1 MRRLLLA
8 GTVAMGLHGL
18 LFSMEAEWM
27 KKSISYPLPTGP
39 IALALSYKQPE
50 KKLTLPKKSAEII
63 QKVWVPTPKKEKK
76 EQPKPEPPKKVK
88 KPKQTHTPKPPKKP
102 KTVALAKK
110 PQPPRKE
117 MKPQPEIAPEPVSQP
132 LNEPLADYEAFEMD
146 SMESAL
152 PPEPAEEPF
161 QVAALPSEADM
172 TPEPSPSG
180 IREAIPLYRENPPPG
195 YPRIARRKG
204 YEGTVV
210 LEVLVNPEGKVAD
223 SRIFRSCGHSVLDK
237 AAMKSIRNWLF
248 EPGMRGDKKVEMWV
262 KVPIRFQLK

>member
-1 MRRLLLA
+1 MKRLLLA

-39 IALALSYKQPE
+39 IALALTYKQPE
-50 KKLTLPKKSAEII
+50 KKLPLPKKSPEII
-63 QKVWVPTPKKEKK
+63 QKVEVPAPKKEKK

-88 KPKQTHTPKPPKKP
+88 KPKQTQKPKPRKKPAPVAIPKKP
-102 KTVALAKK
+102 
-110 PQPPRKE
+110 PPE
-117 MKPQPEIAPEPVSQP
+117 MAPEQVSQP

-146 SMESAL
+146 NMESAS
-152 PPEPAEEPF
+152 PAASAEEPV
-161 QVAALPSEADM
+161 QVAALPSEADT

-180 IREAIPLYRENPPPG
+180 IKEAIPLYRDNPPPR
-195 YPRIARRKG
+195 YPRIARRRG
-204 YEGTVV
+204 FEGTVV
-210 LEVLVNPEGKVAD
+210 LEVLVNREGKVAD
-223 SRIFRSCGHSVLDK
+223 YRIIQSCGHSVLDK

-248 EPGMRGDKKVEMWV
+248 EPGMRGEKKVEMWV

>member
-1 MRRLLLA
+1 
-8 GTVAMGLHGL
+8 MGLHGL

-39 IALALSYKQPE
+39 IALALTYKEPE
-50 KKLTLPKKSAEII
+50 KKLNLPKKSAEII
-63 QKVWVPTPKKEKK
+63 QRVQVPTPKEEKK
-76 EQPKPEPPKKVK
+76 EQPKPEPPKKVIKPKQIQKPKPRK
-88 KPKQTHTPKPPKKP
+88 KPKP
-102 KTVALAKK
+102 VAIAKK
-110 PQPPRKE
+110 L
-117 MKPQPEIAPEPVSQP
+117 QPEIAPEQVSQP
-132 LNEPLADYEAFEMD
+132 LNEHLADYE
-146 SMESAL
+146 AL

-172 TPEPSPSG
+172 TPEPSLSG
-180 IREAIPLYRENPPPG
+180 IREAIPLYRENPPPR

-210 LEVLVNPEGKVAD
+210 LAVLVNPEGRVANC
-223 SRIFRSCGHSVLDK
+223 RIFRSCGHPVLDK

-248 EPGMRGDKKVEMWV
+248 EPGMRGEKKVEMWV

>member
-1 MRRLLLA
+1 MKRLLLA
-8 GTVAMGLHGL
+8 GTVAVGLHGL

-39 IALALSYKQPE
+39 IALALTYRQPE
-50 KKLTLPKKSAEII
+50 KRLTLPKKSAEII
-63 QKVWVPTPKKEKK
+63 QRAQVPKQKEEKK
-76 EQPKPEPPKKVK
+76 EQAKPEPPKIVR
-88 KPKQTHTPKPPKKP
+88 KPKQIQKPKPRKKP
-102 KTVALAKK
+102 TSLAIAKK
-110 PQPPRKE
+110 PQPE
-117 MKPQPEIAPEPVSQP
+117 MEPEQVSQP

-146 SMESAL
+146 HTESAL
-152 PPEPAEEPF
+152 PPEREEEPF

-172 TPEPSPSG
+172 TPEPSLSG
-180 IREAIPLYRENPPPG
+180 IGEAIPLYRENPPPK

-210 LEVLVNPEGKVAD
+210 LEVLVNPEGKVANC
-223 SRIFRSCGHSVLDK
+223 RLVRSCGHSVLDK

-248 EPGMRGDKKVEMWV
+248 QPGMRGDKKVEMWV

>member
-1 MRRLLLA
+1 
-8 GTVAMGLHGL
+8 MGLHGL

-88 KPKQTHTPKPPKKP
+88 KPKQTQTPKPPKKP
-102 KTVALAKK
+102 RTVALAKK